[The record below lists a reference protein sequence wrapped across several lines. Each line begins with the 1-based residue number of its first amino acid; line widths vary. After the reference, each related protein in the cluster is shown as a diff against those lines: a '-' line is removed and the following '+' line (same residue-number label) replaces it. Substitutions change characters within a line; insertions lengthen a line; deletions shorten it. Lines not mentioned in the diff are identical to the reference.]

1 VLDQYR
7 TEHFTLQSGG
17 TDGNDYRGALLRCYT
32 HDDSIPTQTKVR
44 ISEKLVSA
52 GDVLTLDLKMKDG
65 AAFRI
70 MPKDE

>member
-1 VLDQYR
+1 MAMIIEV
-7 TEHFTLQSGG
+7 
-17 TDGNDYRGALLRCYT
+17 RCYT